1 MEKTN
6 GKEAFALTTVETGIQ
21 NPGLELTVT
30 HQFSFCAS
38 LLTDAWPHIGYLAA
52 CNPCHP

>member
-52 CNPCHP
+52 CSPCHP